1 MFSFCKWMCAET
13 KSVGVWQ
20 RQSAFK
26 AVAFKQKG
34 KELILKSVSCLRR
47 NDIRLGYVI
56 TENVKHTIY
65 NTGGRTNSL
74 FKTCLF
80 SELNPYLKF
89 AFKNNRFLCDTHREN
104 NSEAPGL
111 L

>member
-1 MFSFCKWMCAET
+1 MCAET

-20 RQSAFK
+20 RQRAFK

-65 NTGGRTNSL
+65 NTGGRSDFIVQDL
-74 FKTCLF
+74 
-80 SELNPYLKF
+80 P
-89 AFKNNRFLCDTHREN
+89 FL
-104 NSEAPGL
+104 
-111 L
+111 